1 MHTGPENQKNVLEAQ
16 WSKLIQIVLKIQGKG
31 TSINWIRERIW
42 GCRTNC
48 PRKFTIDK
56 KCTKLVLVTKL
67 KKIKKTWFMDFRDL
81 QNFTLFLIFRRDL
94 TEMFTLFVR
103 KRVEVVGLKIQKFVH
118 VEYGLW
124 ISLKSS
130 HIKTTLIFFP
140 VKSVEVGILKNKV
153 FDWPKLNWTEA
164 S

>member
-1 MHTGPENQKNVLEAQ
+1 
-16 WSKLIQIVLKIQGKG
+16 
-31 TSINWIRERIW
+31 
-42 GCRTNC
+42 
-48 PRKFTIDK
+48 
-56 KCTKLVLVTKL
+56 
-67 KKIKKTWFMDFRDL
+67 MDFRDL